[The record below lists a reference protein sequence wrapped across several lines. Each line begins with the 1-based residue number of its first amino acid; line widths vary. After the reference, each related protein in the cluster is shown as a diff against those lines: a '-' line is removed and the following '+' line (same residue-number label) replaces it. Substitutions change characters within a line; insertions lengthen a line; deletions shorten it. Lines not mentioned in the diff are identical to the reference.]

1 MSSDEIATAGVTS
14 GEVAPA
20 GFDLVDD
27 HSPHPE
33 TGMALCLSGGGYR
46 ATLFHLGAIWRL
58 NELGL
63 LGQLKRISS
72 VSGGSITS
80 AVLGME
86 WTQLGWTEHDGLR
99 FAAADAFQDRVVGPL
114 RKMTATSID
123 VSSVLWGS
131 LNPWTWVSDEV
142 AKKYDEVLFHHQT
155 LQSLPDDTSGPRF
168 VINATN
174 VKTGSLWRFSRP
186 YIADYRVGIIENPN
200 IPLSL
205 AVAASSAFP
214 PVLSPMR
221 LALDPAWFK
230 PGVPAHD
237 VARELRTEA
246 ILTDGGVYDNLG
258 LETAWKRYKT
268 ILVSDAGRKMDD
280 DLHPATDWAGHSRR
294 LIDLLQ
300 HQISSL
306 RRRIAVGTFDEPGS
320 DHNGT
325 YWGIQTDI
333 DRYQLANHIPCPHDK
348 TLLIAGIPTRLTA
361 LKSTEQDRII
371 NWGYAVADAA
381 VRRHIDAF
389 KAATAPSGFPYPLT
403 GLG

>member
-1 MSSDEIATAGVTS
+1 MSEVQSASSGATS

-20 GFDLVDD
+20 GFELVDD
-27 HSPHPE
+27 HSSNPE
-33 TGMALCLSGGGYR
+33 PGMALCLSGGGYR

-63 LGQLKRISS
+63 LGQFKRISS

-86 WTQLGWTEHDGLR
+86 WTKLEWTVKNGKP
-99 FAAADAFQDRVVGPL
+99 FASFDAIQDHVVGPL
-114 RKMTATSID
+114 RKMTSTSID

-142 AKKYDEVLFHHQT
+142 AKKYDEILFNHQT
-155 LQSLPDDTSGPRF
+155 LQALPDDASGPRF

-186 YIADYRVGIIENPN
+186 YVADYRVGIIENPK
-200 IPLSL
+200 ILLSQ

-221 LALDPAWFK
+221 LALDPNWFK
-230 PGVPAHD
+230 PGVPKNA
-237 VARELRTEA
+237 VEQELRTEA

-280 DLHPATDWAGHSRR
+280 DLNPATDWAGHSRR

-300 HQISSL
+300 HQTSNL
-306 RRRIAVGTFDEPGS
+306 RRRIAIGAFNEKDGE
-320 DHNGT
+320 HNGT

-333 DRYQLANHIPCPHDK
+333 SDYKLHNCLPCPHSK
-348 TLLIAGIPTRLTA
+348 TLSIAFIPTRLTA
-361 LKSTEQDRII
+361 LKSTEQERII
-371 NWGYAVADAA
+371 NWGYAVTDAA
-381 VRRHIDAF
+381 TRTYVTGVKDSPP
-389 KAATAPSGFPYPLT
+389 PSEFPYKLT